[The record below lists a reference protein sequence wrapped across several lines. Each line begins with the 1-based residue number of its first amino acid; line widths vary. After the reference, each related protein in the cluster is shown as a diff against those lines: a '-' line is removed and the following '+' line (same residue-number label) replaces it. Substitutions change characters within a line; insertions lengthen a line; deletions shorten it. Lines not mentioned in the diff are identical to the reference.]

1 MKRGEGGLR
10 RDVLGEGERR
20 IISEELVMVAGKE
33 QSAAAGL
40 RHGVAETDMR
50 YPAALYSTQT
60 KLSVG
65 NNSNIAY
72 ANAAGH
78 TLECELEFVLVQE
91 TKAVAGSLDN
101 QNSEEEGQR
110 CLTDG
115 GSAAAAGSRINV
127 AWRELDRPICVRFNA
142 HSVRRVRQGIQTA
155 HTVLDCWEGSGGRR
169 CKIAPTPN
177 CQLPPE
183 PDSQLATGWLTVLPP
198 EVDSHR
204 LCRYLVIAEGYEF
217 AILENTIITIR
228 EICHVSMEFFSDVD
242 SYTFLDVRHLD
253 PATARWPLFGVNIY
267 TRREMAKFFHAKS
280 RKRLRRRA
288 CSGTAGDGVE
298 EDGGLGHGSGRRCDG
313 GKDSVEEVDT
323 G

>member
-1 MKRGEGGLR
+1 MKECKIYCVGFTWRLAKLNPTTPLGRSWNRVESKLKRGLQ
-10 RDVLGEGERR
+10 
-20 IISEELVMVAGKE
+20 E

-127 AWRELDRPICVRFNA
+127 
-142 HSVRRVRQGIQTA
+142 
-155 HTVLDCWEGSGGRR
+155 GRR
-169 CKIAPTPN
+169 WNIF
-177 CQLPPE
+177 
-183 PDSQLATGWLTVLPP
+183 G
-198 EVDSHR
+198 R
-204 LCRYLVIAEGYEF
+204 LCG
-217 AILENTIITIR
+217 
-228 EICHVSMEFFSDVD
+228 
-242 SYTFLDVRHLD
+242 
-253 PATARWPLFGVNIY
+253 
-267 TRREMAKFFHAKS
+267 
-280 RKRLRRRA
+280 
-288 CSGTAGDGVE
+288 
-298 EDGGLGHGSGRRCDG
+298 
-313 GKDSVEEVDT
+313 
-323 G
+323 